1 MAIDPSKPYDPKQVG
16 VSQADQNNNDRLG
29 QMKARQTPSDGKPNS
44 WETTRVNP
52 YTGTSIA
59 PSPSYQ
65 PGSIAASPFASN
77 PYEQNKTISLPAAP
91 AATPP
96 RSGLT
101 ISPTFQSGNVAPTA
115 SAQPATLPS
124 SLKVTPTFQSGN
136 PDQPPLAGSGAAP
149 AVTSLPPTTT
159 LTPNAGISNGLAV
172 PQPTATMKITPL
184 NGLQNGMPLPNSA
197 VNPPAAPADT
207 DWAARFRKETGT
219 NFDPRSKMDI
229 LNMNRLKGMAPV
241 GKGED
246 TTLNRA
252 QYRAGQ
258 YSR

>member
-1 MAIDPSKPYDPKQVG
+1 MPAATPNPPS
-16 VSQADQNNNDRLG
+16 SLEEQNKR
-29 QMKARQTPSDGKPNS
+29 P
-44 WETTRVNP
+44 
-52 YTGTSIA
+52 
-59 PSPSYQ
+59 YQ
-65 PGSIAASPFASN
+65 PGSIAAYPLTGSQ
-77 PYEQNKTISLPAAP
+77 YEQNKTISLPAAP
-91 AATPP
+91 ASAPSQ
-96 RSGLT
+96 SGLT
-101 ISPTFQSGNVAPTA
+101 IAPIFQSGNISPIAPAATT
-115 SAQPATLPS
+115 QPAALPP

-136 PDQPPLAGSGAAP
+136 PDQAPLAGAGAAP

-159 LTPNAGISNGLAV
+159 LTPNAGIANGLVV

-197 VNPPAAPADT
+197 VNPPAAPADI

-229 LNMNRLKGMAPV
+229 LNMNRLKGLAPV

-246 TTLNRA
+246 STLNRA